1 MREAVAVGFFTLGA
15 LIAYAEA
22 LLLTRALRRL
32 RGGSR

>member
-1 MREAVAVGFFTLGA
+1 MREAIATGFFTFAA
-15 LIAYAEA
+15 LMAYAEA